1 MNRRI
6 ATLAL
11 LVWYACVAI
20 VGPGLHEVLGCE
32 HYHHH
37 GPAASAGLSGPVV
50 LSAQAGALDVSAAH
64 DADDDDDDCPLCKLL
79 CMAQT
84 APVVVRPIWMANVL
98 PIRVWFSYASIA
110 AAPRSLCQ
118 IRGPPTALPTL

>member
-11 LVWYACVAI
+11 LGWYACVAV

-37 GPAASAGLSGPVV
+37 GPAAPADLSVADGTLV
-50 LSAQAGALDVSAAH
+50 VSARH
-64 DADDDDDDCPLCKLL
+64 DADDDDDGCPLCKLL
-79 CMAQT
+79 SMAQT
-84 APVVVRPIWMANVL
+84 APVVVRPIWVTNVL
-98 PIRVWFSYASIA
+98 PTRVWFSCGSIA

-118 IRGPPTALPTL
+118 IRGPPAALPTV